1 MADIKDFKHA
11 IVRQKILDAVRKD
24 LIGPASDCEQL
35 NEVPTSSYIT
45 GLLYPADTDVTE
57 DENYND
63 VEFTEKNF
71 DADGET
77 LEVGIFEEEEP
88 EDRVKGG
95 FQKPSSIGVSF
106 YVSNDVQKVNA
117 YINWGKYYA
126 EQVQG
131 EAIDK
136 TLEEDAENKKKKK
149 HTIYIREQMNDVV
162 EINFNEMGRSKQIPL
177 ESNGNIYIYVMKMQL
192 DNGYKMV
199 SVYLH
204 NNDKSDGD
212 EKEYEKVMFQ
222 VEMLIA
228 DDLMSPIFVPEY
240 LCRKVELEDEYYY
253 KGRPVYARGRGC
265 AATWEK
271 KAEEI
276 NATAI
281 KSSFIPD
288 YEIPSVSA
296 QIDDMPEHAFSML
309 QMGSP
314 KKKSEVIQNLR
325 TLTEMYG
332 SWITDVLTNDEAM
345 HDDKFKA
352 TGQTIID
359 KCNDANRRMNAGID
373 LIENNDKVYQAFVFM
388 NQAMYLQRSI
398 TAFSKDYGNGI
409 PCSLKDYMTDMPE
422 KGRKKDHSEWRPF
435 QIAFVLLNMCGIMDG
450 ESPERDIVDL
460 LYFPTGGGKT
470 EAYLGLIAFTIAY
483 RRLTAS
489 DETDYEKD
497 GGVTVFLRYTLRL
510 LTTQQRDRLMRL
522 IVAME
527 QLREKNEKLYG
538 KERIS
543 IGFWVGGN
551 VTPNK
556 FSEYNDSDQ
565 FKKREFIRK
574 LTKQIIKCPYCG
586 KPITRDEY
594 DINEK
599 GKYVKIHCA
608 DDNCMFSL
616 KTGRTIPV
624 YLVDEEIYAKCPTVI
639 ISTVDKFARLPWSER
654 VGLLFG
660 RTDRYC
666 SRCGHIAIGEKHA
679 GRHNA
684 DVAAGLERAETVACK
699 PFYPPE
705 LIIQDEL
712 HLITGP
718 LGTIYGGYETV
729 VEEMCCIEKN
739 GKKIRPKYIVSTA
752 TIRNAGEQIKFL
764 YGRNEFAQ
772 FPPSGFDT
780 RDSFFIKEVP
790 LPTENLVDAS
800 EEKISRMI
808 SDGKKPFRQYA
819 GICASGQSVKTTLI
833 RLYSII
839 LQTALD
845 IAKNPEYEDYIDPY
859 YTLIGY
865 FNSIREL
872 GGAVRLLDDD
882 IASRIRVVK
891 NKYNS
896 SEQRY
901 LSFEGK
907 KEITSRIPSWEIA
920 QVLEKL
926 AISYDKNKEKQGCYD
941 VVIATNMIAVGMDV
955 DRLGLMSVVGQPKQN
970 SEYIQATS
978 RVGRQHPGIIFTV
991 YNPYRPRDLSNYE
1004 NFVGFHSQMYR
1015 YVEGT
1020 TATPFAARARD
1031 RVLHAL
1037 VVSLLRLQ
1045 VELMAENSGASNI
1058 NDISDEQIKDIKEKI
1073 LERVKITSPSSYVDT
1088 EKEMDEFINT
1098 WKNIAKDEKL
1108 YYFVPAVADDKKRLL
1123 TYYGEYYGDKEKPTL
1138 SSMRDVEQSSTVF
1151 YWEGV

>member
-483 RRLTAS
+483 RRLTVS